1 MADIEN
7 LLEAF
12 ESGALV
18 RPDSDT
24 PNFVDLALASA
35 KLSGAPD
42 VEETPNSIEIR
53 NRIGDTDHLVF
64 VLLDGVG
71 MNLVE
76 SMSRSSFLRS
86 HLTQELQA
94 VYPSTTSV
102 ALTSLATC
110 QWPAT
115 HAVTGWW
122 THIEEIGSSA
132 VVLQFAS
139 RSDSSDLGKLGVDLE
154 SVFPVPSAMAQF
166 GRDTLI
172 IVAANIADSP
182 YSRYFGGGQK
192 TYGYGSLEQGVTKTI
207 QRVHDASEPTFTYL
221 YISQVDSL
229 AHLHGITRPEVK
241 HALNEVDNEMARLA
255 AGVGGKARV
264 IMTADHGLLDAPPG
278 ARHTLRLNRQLN
290 PLLRYPPSGD
300 ARIMYLH
307 TRDWAAERVRRL
319 FERRFGDRFILIT
332 VDEAESLKLFGPG
345 PLSPKTRERMGDL
358 IAISSG
364 DDMIE
369 YNAARGVGK
378 SVQLNSHHSG
388 LTPEEMEIPL
398 VIV

>member
-24 PNFVDLALASA
+24 PNFIDLALASA

-71 MNLVE
+71 MNMVE

-86 HLTQELQA
+86 HLTEELQA

-110 QWPAT
+110 QWLAT

-122 THIEEIGSSA
+122 THIEEIGSPA

-139 RSDSSDLGKLGVDLE
+139 RSDNSDLGTLGVDLE
-154 SVFPVPSAMAQF
+154 SVFPVPSAMARF
-166 GRDTLI
+166 ERDTLI

-192 TYGYGSLEQGVTKTI
+192 TYGYGSPEQGVTKTI

-241 HALNEVDNEMARLA
+241 YALNEVDNEMARLA
-255 AGVGGKARV
+255 AGVGGKARLV
-264 IMTADHGLLDAPPG
+264 VTADHGLLDAPPG

-319 FERRFGDRFILIT
+319 FERRFGDRFIMIT
-332 VDEAESLKLFGPG
+332 VDEAESLELFGPG
-345 PLSPKTRERMGDL
+345 TLSPKTRERMGDL

-364 DDMIE
+364 SDMIE

-388 LTPEEMEIPL
+388 LTPAEMRIPL